1 MLSSLRALFNLLQQ
15 QRPENLGVSKANPVL
30 KTIFER
36 RTIRNF
42 KPDPIPEEIL
52 RLITDSARY
61 APSGVNLQTYSLLIL
76 RANEW
81 VQKTKVQ
88 LPFGAPLN
96 ILLLGDFHKI
106 RLAIDINIEAPMAE
120 FSIALVNASL
130 AAQNIVLAAHSL
142 GLGTAILMDSPFGLS
157 DSKKLVKDLDL
168 PKHVFPICSIL
179 LGYPVGTLPPIPPRI
194 DHEGVVFSSNYM
206 KQEDLSPIIGSWWKQ
221 FEAAYM
227 ISRKKSLRKRL
238 DEHYSPLFIKTEN
251 SLKETLFRNESD
263 E

>member
-1 MLSSLRALFNLLQQ
+1 MFSSIRAVYRLLQQ
-15 QRPENLGVSKANPVL
+15 QRPENLGVSKVNPVL

-42 KPDPIPEEIL
+42 KPDPVPEEYL

-61 APSGVNLQTYSLLIL
+61 SPSGVNLQTYSLLVL
-76 RANEW
+76 TANEW
-81 VQKTKVQ
+81 VRKTKVP

-106 RLAIDINIEAPMAE
+106 RLVIDIDVEAPLAE

-157 DSKKLVKDLDL
+157 DNKKLIKDLNL
-168 PKHVFPICSIL
+168 PKYVFPICSIL
-179 LGYPVGTLPPIPPRI
+179 LGYPIGTLPPIPPRI
-194 DHEGVVFSSNYM
+194 DHEGVVFSSEYKN
-206 KQEDLSPIIGSWWKQ
+206 KNDLEPIISSWWKQ
-221 FEAAYM
+221 FEAAYS
-227 ISRKKSLRKRL
+227 ISRRKSLRKRL
-238 DEHYSPLFIKTEN
+238 VEHYSPLFLKTEN
-251 SLKETLFRNESD
+251 SLKEALFRD
-263 E
+263 ENNG